1 MSSSGNFQA
10 DTLTQDQVVD
20 ILKAGTYPYK
30 ILRFFTQKQKFPDYP
45 SVEVRRV
52 GSPSTTSD
60 VQKTTIDTTFE
71 VKLLL
76 KYTREEEFEEADR
89 LVTED
94 EILKLLE
101 DADLPPPLTP
111 SSGKV
116 FFEQKSWNTTTT
128 DGAIYGSES
137 TLRFIFRQIVSST
150 GIGIIGATNSFE
162 LDSDGLGSPLFGPVS
177 VQALAIND
185 TSGVTIDQHSI
196 DTGQM
201 QYDPRELREGELSIT
216 YESTS
221 NLDAL
226 IDQLHTARE
235 EFKGKLMRNGIEK
248 KVLFLLGT
256 STRTSQF
263 TEVER
268 VTTQFFV
275 VGTW

>member
-1 MSSSGNFQA
+1 MSSSGDFQA

-30 ILRFFTQKQKFPDYP
+30 LLRFFTQEQKFPDYP

-52 GSPSTTSD
+52 GSPSTISD
-60 VQKTTIDTTFE
+60 VQKTTVDTTFT
-71 VKLLL
+71 VRLLL

-101 DADLPPPLTP
+101 DADLPPP
-111 SSGKV
+111 GKI
-116 FFEQKSWNTTTT
+116 FFENKSWSTTTT

-137 TLRFIFRQIVSST
+137 TLRFTFRQVLST
-150 GIGIIGATNSFE
+150 TGDGVVGAYNSFE
-162 LDSDGLGSPLFGPVS
+162 LDSSGLGSPLSGPLS
-177 VQALAIND
+177 VQTLSIDD
-185 TSGVTIDQHSI
+185 TSGVRVDDHSI
-196 DTGQM
+196 DTGEV
-201 QYDPRELREGELSIT
+201 QYDPRELMEGEMSIT

-221 NLDAL
+221 AIDAL
-226 IDQLHTARE
+226 VDQLHTARE
-235 EFKGKLMRNGIEK
+235 EFKGKLVRNGVSK
-248 KVLFLLGT
+248 NVLFLLGT
-256 STRTSQF
+256 SRRDSRYS
-263 TEVER
+263 EVER